1 MSKPK
6 RRSGL
11 LSPRGWG
18 AHRTSEEHNASE
30 PTSRIAWCRVP
41 VEDSG
46 RSAEERRGGVEGHG
60 EPEIDATCQTWQRIT
75 VRFSV
80 PKKPS
85 VSLHALSRAMA
96 LSRYRLCTYRWVVER
111 SSWPMRAYSSVAG
124 MPADAAQFR
133 IHTEP
138 LLPEEAKASEVLF
151 GPAGGFND
159 LP

>member
-11 LSPRGWG
+11 LSPHGWG

-111 SSWPMRAYSSVAG
+111 SSWPMKAYSSVAG

-151 GPAGGFND
+151 GPAGSFND